1 MKVVEAGPAKL
12 DVVDRAEGDPTSG
25 LNRQQGQTLEK
36 PLTGVAHVAVVVKVL
51 GRDLKQELKRI
62 SKTSNNTHFT

>member
-25 LNRQQGQTLEK
+25 LNRQQGQALEK
-36 PLTGVAHVAVVVKVL
+36 PLAGVAHVAVVVKVL
-51 GRDLKQELKRI
+51 GRDLKQELK
-62 SKTSNNTHFT
+62 S